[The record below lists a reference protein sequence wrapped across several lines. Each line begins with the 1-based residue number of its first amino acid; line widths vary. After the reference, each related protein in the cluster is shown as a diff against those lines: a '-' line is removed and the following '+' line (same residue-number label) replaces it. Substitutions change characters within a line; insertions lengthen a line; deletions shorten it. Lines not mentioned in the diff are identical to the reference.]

1 MLVESK
7 SASSLICCSEKSST
21 DWFMKDD
28 IEPFFMYSKLM
39 SGILKSF
46 FLVTLIL
53 GNVFSSMDPAI
64 YSKKSYFKSP
74 GEGTELGGEI
84 DWLSF
89 VEANGLYA
97 FSMIVSND

>member
-1 MLVESK
+1 
-7 SASSLICCSEKSST
+7 
-21 DWFMKDD
+21 
-28 IEPFFMYSKLM
+28 
-39 SGILKSF
+39 
-46 FLVTLIL
+46 
-53 GNVFSSMDPAI
+53 MDPAI

-97 FSMIVSND
+97 FSMIVSNDWIPNVK